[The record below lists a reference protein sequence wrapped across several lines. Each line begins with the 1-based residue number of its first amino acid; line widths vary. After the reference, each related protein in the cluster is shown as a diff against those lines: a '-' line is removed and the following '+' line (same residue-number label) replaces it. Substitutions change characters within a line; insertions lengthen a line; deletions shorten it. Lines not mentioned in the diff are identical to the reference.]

1 MMLLSEDFARSVRK
15 RATRDPGFRNALLAE
30 IKRCFEGEEAEVGL
44 TMLKKY
50 LPATATGMAAPD
62 GTTTGG

>member
-1 MMLLSEDFARSVRK
+1 MPLSKDFARSVRE
-15 RATRDPGFRNALLAE
+15 RATRDPGFRKALLAE
-30 IKRCFEGEEAEVGL
+30 IERCFEDGETEAGL

-50 LPATATGMAAPD
+50 LPATTKGMLALI

>member
-1 MMLLSEDFARSVRK
+1 MQLSEDFARSVRK
-15 RATRDPGFRNALLAE
+15 RATRDPVFRKALLAE
-30 IKRCFEGEEAEVGL
+30 IKRCFERGEAEAGL

-50 LPATATGMAAPD
+50 LPATANGMPAPN

>member
-1 MMLLSEDFARSVRK
+1 MPLSRDFARSVRE
-15 RATRDPGFRNALLAE
+15 RATRDPEFRKALLAE
-30 IKRCFEGEEAEVGL
+30 IERCFQDGEADVGL

-50 LPATATGMAAPD
+50 LPAIAKGMAAPN